1 MEGRAE
7 EVKGWI
13 DLRVT
18 WYMAVMETKFTE
30 SQTATHPVPS
40 IVLSVV
46 VPCEEEEQELC
57 VWDCIE
63 GNKDQFSVSHRGR
76 FVMIQREDVMDG
88 FVAQQWI
95 IY

>member
-1 MEGRAE
+1 M
-7 EVKGWI
+7 KGWI

-18 WYMAVMETKFTE
+18 WYMAVMETRFTE
-30 SQTATHPVPS
+30 NQTATHPVPS
-40 IVLSVV
+40 IVLYSVV

-57 VWDCIE
+57 VWDRK

-88 FVAQQWI
+88 FVAQQWM